1 MKNRIWAVDA
11 LRGLA
16 LVNMLVYHAM
26 YDWVYIFGR
35 ASRWYNIWTTPCH
48 VWQQYICWSFLLLSG
63 CSFGFAKRPL
73 KNGLVTA
80 GCALVLSAA
89 TILFMPGEAIW
100 FGVLHLNACAV
111 LLTCLLRPLLDRL
124 PAAPAL
130 AGCAALFAL
139 TNQLPYGYLGFE
151 RWHLAALPR
160 ELYAA
165 NLYWLGLPDLTRFSS
180 ADYFPLLP
188 WLFLFWCGLFA
199 GRLYRPA
206 PSAPPRV
213 LAPLCAAGR
222 HTLWIYM
229 LHQPV
234 IYGVLW
240 LVHQPFFPGA
250 AAMLHL

>member
-1 MKNRIWAVDA
+1 MDA

-16 LVNMLVYHAM
+16 LVNMLAYHAM
-26 YDWVYIFGR
+26 YDWVYIFGH
-35 ASRWYNIWTTPCH
+35 ASRWYNIWTMPCH

-63 CSFGFAKRPL
+63 FSFSFAKRPL
-73 KNGLVTA
+73 KNGLITA

-160 ELYAA
+160 SLYAA
-165 NLYWLGLPDLTRFSS
+165 NLYWLGLPDLTRFTS

-199 GRLYRPA
+199 GRLRRPA
-206 PSAPPRV
+206 PSEPPGA
-213 LAPLCAAGR
+213 LAPLCAVGR